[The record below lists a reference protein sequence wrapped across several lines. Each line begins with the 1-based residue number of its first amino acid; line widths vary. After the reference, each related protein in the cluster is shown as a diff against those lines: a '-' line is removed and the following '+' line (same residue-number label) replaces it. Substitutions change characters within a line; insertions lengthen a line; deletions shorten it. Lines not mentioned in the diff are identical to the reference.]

1 MIYYTVNNM
10 IELQIRR
17 HSIQGNNKHLSPAG
31 VKLAKM
37 QNEDLFDLVITSPI
51 QRAMETA
58 LCLGSAITETHEL
71 LGFLP
76 ENVQS
81 SIPFSAGFRA
91 FQEAINTNKAVSEC
105 ARIYRQFILACVS
118 DLKEP
123 QRALFISH
131 AGTVEMLIL
140 ACLPNLQCHHF
151 PDSVSQLEGASLTY
165 DGLSFNLLK
174 SIRVGPSSEI

>member
-1 MIYYTVNNM
+1 M

-37 QNEDLFDLVITSPI
+37 QNENLFDLVITSPI

-58 LCLGSAITETHEL
+58 LCLGSAITETHEM

-76 ENVQS
+76 QDVQS
-81 SIPFSAGFRA
+81 TIPFSAGFRA
-91 FQEAINTNKAVSEC
+91 FQKALNHNQAVSEC
-105 ARIYRQFILACVS
+105 TRIYRQFIIACIS
-118 DLKEP
+118 ELREP

-140 ACLPNLQCHHF
+140 ACLPNLQCHQF
-151 PDSVSQLEGASLTY
+151 PDSASQLEGASLTY
-165 DGLSFNLLK
+165 DGLSFNLLRA
-174 SIRVGPSSEI
+174 IRIDPSSEI